1 VSAMGTEDRKEAILS
16 MVKAMGIGFNDD
28 DEKVP
33 APSDDDVFDD
43 ELVNEIGEAYIEDW
57 TRDNYR
63 RSQIRLVLFLHG
75 KQPLKNPV
83 HSDIAEELDA
93 S

>member
-1 VSAMGTEDRKEAILS
+1 

-43 ELVNEIGEAYIEDW
+43 ELVNEIGEAYID
-57 TRDNYR
+57 
-63 RSQIRLVLFLHG
+63 S
-75 KQPLKNPV
+75 
-83 HSDIAEELDA
+83 
-93 S
+93 